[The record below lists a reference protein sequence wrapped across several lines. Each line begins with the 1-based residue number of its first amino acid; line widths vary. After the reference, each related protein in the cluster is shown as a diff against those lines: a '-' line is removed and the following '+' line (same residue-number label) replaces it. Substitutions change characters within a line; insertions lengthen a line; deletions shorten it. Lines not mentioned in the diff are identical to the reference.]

1 MTQYLFFL
9 LLLIFFAGQAIAL
22 NIEINVTHTGA
33 PESFTRD
40 TKRGQWVLGSM
51 FAPVFTVVDDMGAVV
66 ETRDISS
73 VTDGHTTFGVYY
85 VGDTVYAV
93 AGNPYEG
100 KDAYVVA
107 WNRETDA
114 LKVWDL
120 SELSG
125 QEKNLVNDLVV
136 TDDESFIYVTDSS
149 NAVVYMI
156 DIASD
161 VSSILV
167 GNEDLPNGEWT
178 PYEYEGMMLG
188 PNGIELVRGTN
199 GAAAEYLLVGMS
211 LRQPSLYRV
220 HIASKTV
227 ELVHVQDVDGIWA
240 GNVGIDGL
248 RFASDGSLAA
258 MTYMNSGAVL
268 GVLRLT
274 SADMW
279 ASASIVGVDRAPA
292 PEGLMRTT
300 LAYTENS
307 ATWVIATSF
316 EGKSPVQISEVAFTS
331 LFTTSPTS
339 TPTISP
345 TSAPT
350 LSPTSAPTPSLSPDD
365 GDNVISDACIV
376 SASLFWGAFVVLIML
391 M

>member
-1 MTQYLFFL
+1 MLFLVHFY
-9 LLLIFFAGQAIAL
+9 
-22 NIEINVTHTGA
+22 NV
-33 PESFTRD
+33 
-40 TKRGQWVLGSM
+40 
-51 FAPVFTVVDDMGAVV
+51 
-66 ETRDISS
+66 
-73 VTDGHTTFGVYY
+73 
-85 VGDTVYAV
+85 
-93 AGNPYEG
+93 
-100 KDAYVVA
+100 
-107 WNRETDA
+107 
-114 LKVWDL
+114 
-120 SELSG
+120 
-125 QEKNLVNDLVV
+125 
-136 TDDESFIYVTDSS
+136 
-149 NAVVYMI
+149 
-156 DIASD
+156 D

-178 PYEYEGMMLG
+178 PYEYNGMMLG

-199 GAAAEYLLVGMS
+199 GAAAEYLLVGLS

-227 ELVHVQDVDGIWA
+227 ELVDVQDVDGIWA

-331 LFTTSPTS
+331 TMATVLPVNVMNAGAPESFTRDTKRGQWVLGSMFAPVFTVVDDMGAVVETRDISSVTDGFTTVGG
-339 TPTISP
+339 TI
-345 TSAPT
+345 
-350 LSPTSAPTPSLSPDD
+350 
-365 GDNVISDACIV
+365 
-376 SASLFWGAFVVLIML
+376 FMFVAI
-391 M
+391 